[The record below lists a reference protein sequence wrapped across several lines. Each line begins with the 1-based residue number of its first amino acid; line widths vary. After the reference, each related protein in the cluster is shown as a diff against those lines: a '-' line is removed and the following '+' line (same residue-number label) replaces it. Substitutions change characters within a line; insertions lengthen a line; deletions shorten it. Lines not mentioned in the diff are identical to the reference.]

1 MIGIY
6 LKDLRKK
13 QNIKVVELARNVKVS
28 QPYISNIENEKR
40 YPTKELFFKIV
51 TSIAELSPLNYDVYA
66 VLDLLDEM
74 KEDVYIPD
82 TLAEFW
88 EKYSSSLIKQLN
100 EFTDEDEDEDEILS
114 LEDFS
119 KRVSSWNLSDMKAFP
134 EYIEFLDDK
143 YGVDGYGEYLNFQ
156 DYSSYR
162 DPEYVKSLVAD
173 YWYQD
178 FLTDFMEYFEVVDIV
193 DRTAKAEYTEIM
205 LNTLTE
211 QEIEIYVAVKK
222 LQHKTGGFDRYQF
235 KESTPENITDLNIID
250 NIDAIQKV
258 VLDGKELSSEDIIS
272 LQNTLNGIRYKR

>member
-51 TSIAELSPLNYDVYA
+51 TSIAELSPLNYDVYS
-66 VLDLLDEM
+66 VLDLHDEM

-100 EFTDEDEDEDEILS
+100 EFLDEDEILS

-119 KRVSSWNLSDMKAFP
+119 KRVSSWNLSDMEAFP

-143 YGVDGYGEYLNFQ
+143 YGVDGYGEYLDSQ

-173 YWYQD
+173 YWYQV
-178 FLTDFMEYFEVVDIV
+178 FLT
-193 DRTAKAEYTEIM
+193 
-205 LNTLTE
+205 
-211 QEIEIYVAVKK
+211 
-222 LQHKTGGFDRYQF
+222 
-235 KESTPENITDLNIID
+235 
-250 NIDAIQKV
+250 
-258 VLDGKELSSEDIIS
+258 
-272 LQNTLNGIRYKR
+272 

>member
-1 MIGIY
+1 
-6 LKDLRKK
+6 
-13 QNIKVVELARNVKVS
+13 VVELSRNVKVS

-51 TSIAELSPLNYDVYA
+51 TSIAELSPLNYDVYS
-66 VLDLLDEM
+66 VLDLHDEM

-100 EFTDEDEDEDEILS
+100 EFLDEDEILS

-119 KRVSSWNLSDMKAFP
+119 KRVSSWNLSDMEAFP

-143 YGVDGYGEYLNFQ
+143 YGVDGYGEYLDSQ

-173 YWYQD
+173 YWYQV
-178 FLTDFMEYFEVVDIV
+178 FLTDFMEYFEAVDII

-272 LQNTLNGIRYKR
+272 LQYTLNGIRYKR